1 MADTGKQSP
10 LGINVIGSYLL
21 NQGLLINPV
30 TASYMGES
38 KTNDTYTFGSC
49 ITDTCLNVLTYAI
62 NDGYLRGPGDS
73 NATLSDTTYNNLISI
88 GSTSLGALGNSKPP
102 TYQAIDPSGNWTD
115 NAVAYGAR
123 LGITRDGTNPPYPG
137 PATSGYGNYDAS
149 ALAGYSD
156 PLQGNGVINQEQN
169 ATWIPYNTTNPNM
182 SVTQW
187 GWIRCHA
194 LQAWNEFNWNGDEV
208 DATTVSYKEFC
219 SSLLSSASFLA
230 YTNQVIMAAHNS
242 QTFLDGSF
250 SNMDDLI
257 SADIMGVSLA
267 TREFGEDLENLG
279 KLIELSMLDA
289 LGLPSLLLSTLGK
302 NNGIVQDLVLALL
315 ASGLDSSEIT
325 GLTTGAIL
333 SPSDDQEKKIYSAF
347 LIIRGEN
354 LQEVLAPTQ
363 IRTQGLETLADL
375 LDVRKLFPNSY
386 QSLTVPK
393 YNSDLGLPTNSK
405 TYYPIYIDDG
415 VNPALST
422 PEMQEYVG
430 VQIPN
435 GPPPILETAV
445 SIDNVSMPEKG
456 FGSYLYGIIPQEQ
469 AIAIGALAFSLRQV
483 RKIEQISFDR
493 FSKAVRSL
501 ESTIGL
507 PLTAGTSKPT
517 DQSMIDN
524 IVQFQ
529 ALGSGPYGTYTM
541 SDLFGCMSGLPYP
554 WENLYDRI
562 LELETDALQSI
573 YDDLFLAVTWEA
585 PQISVIYDTYV
596 VNEGTEED
604 PIFVTYYSVTGV
616 DVDASGGGYG
626 RGNAPEPIITI
637 SNGGEAVG
645 VFGTD
650 SSTAGSNGEGPYGR
664 LLVAILTDPGPD
676 GTSIPT
682 ATIEYPPLVP
692 GTNSVTGSVGWPA
705 PMNTQVQNYID
716 LANAEIALIAQNNP
730 EQAQLLDVYWKGMGE
745 QLMVEQRT
753 RYNALVPV
761 TIPKDPFTNPYPQS
775 INIFVDSLPEL
786 AQDTKPHMS
795 AQTIEAISD
804 FSDVGGQSTV
814 GMMRQ
819 ERNQRRLQNA
829 GITLD
834 NSVPV
839 DMSSSDIK
847 TLTTNGTIP
856 AGIANNI
863 PSPLINIIREE
874 TPEILDEVEGYTNPA
889 WFAVEVANQVVKPA
903 PKGIY
908 IPTDSALI
916 GSYIPS
922 QSDKRGD
929 LTPILRGVPIPSV
942 MATVPASLS
951 SAISGVPTVGLD
963 STVTTGTLI
972 ERPVDG
978 FEGISQPSSDGGFEG
993 LGAGTTV
1000 FGAGGGAGS
1009 SSTGANPSQIVIVQT
1024 PFQLD
1029 PANVGDNLN
1038 IDYTGGVLSPS
1049 TYNVTEAIEKVVE
1062 CNCDCWL

>member
-21 NQGLLINPV
+21 NQGLTINPV
-30 TASYMGES
+30 AASYMGES
-38 KTNDTYTFGSC
+38 KTNDTYAFGSC
-49 ITDTCLNVLTYAI
+49 VTDTCLNILTYAI
-62 NDGYLRGPGDS
+62 NDGYLRGPGNS
-73 NATLSDTTYNNLISI
+73 NATLSDATYDNLISI

-123 LGITRDGTNPPYPG
+123 IGITRDGTNPPYPG
-137 PATSGYGNYDAS
+137 PATSGYGNYDAT

-156 PLQGNGVINQEQN
+156 PLQGTGVINQEQN
-169 ATWIPYNTTNPNM
+169 ATWIPYDTTNPNM
-182 SVTQW
+182 SITQW

-208 DATTVSYKEFC
+208 DAANVSYKEFC
-219 SSLLSSASFLA
+219 SSLLSASSFLA

-267 TREFGEDLENLG
+267 TRELGEDLENLG
-279 KLIELSMLDA
+279 KLINLSMLDA

-302 NNGIVQDLVLALL
+302 NNGIIQDLVLALL
-315 ASGLDSSEIT
+315 AAGLDSSEIT
-325 GLTTGAIL
+325 GLTTGTIA

-405 TYYPIYIDDG
+405 TYYPIYIDEG

-422 PEMQEYVG
+422 PEMQDYVG
-430 VQIPN
+430 IQIPN
-435 GPPPILETAV
+435 GAPPILETLV
-445 SIDNVSMPEKG
+445 SIDNVSVPEKG
-456 FGSYLYGIIPQEQ
+456 FGSYLYGILPQEQ

-483 RKIEQISFDR
+483 RKIEQISFER

-517 DQSMIDN
+517 DQEMIDN

-562 LELETDALQSI
+562 LELETDTLQSI
-573 YDDLFLAVTWEA
+573 YNDLFLAVTWEA
-585 PQISVIYDTYV
+585 ATVSVQYTTYTGPGPAFATFY
-596 VNEGTEED
+596 N
-604 PIFVTYYSVTGV
+604 VTGV
-616 DVDASGGGYG
+616 TLTENGGGYG
-626 RGNAPEPIITI
+626 RGGAAVPTI
-637 SNGGEAVG
+637 SIGGGSGATAIATIGNDDSLAESNGNGSFGRVTS
-645 VFGTD
+645 VTLTSSGTD
-650 SSTAGSNGEGPYGR
+650 TTTLPTVTIQAPPTSTSG
-664 LLVAILTDPGPD
+664 
-676 GTSIPT
+676 
-682 ATIEYPPLVP
+682 
-692 GTNSVTGSVGWPA
+692 GTNTASGTTGWA
-705 PMNTQVQNYID
+705 NPMNAVVQNYID
-716 LANAEIALIAQNNP
+716 LANAEIDLIAQNNP
-730 EQAQLLDVYWKGMGE
+730 EQAQLLDIYWQVMGE
-745 QLMVEQRT
+745 QLMIEQRT

-761 TIPKDPFTNPYPQS
+761 TVPKDPFTNPYPQS

-834 NSVPV
+834 NGVPV
-839 DMSSSDIK
+839 ELSSNDIK
-847 TLTTNGTIP
+847 SLTTNGTIP
-856 AGIANNI
+856 AGISNNI
-863 PSPLINIIREE
+863 PSPLINVIRQE

-889 WFAVEVANQVVKPA
+889 WFAIELANQVVKPA

-908 IPTDSALI
+908 IPTDSALV

-942 MATVPASLS
+942 MSTVPASLS
-951 SAISGVPTVGLD
+951 SAISGVPTVGID

-978 FEGISQPSSDGGFEG
+978 FEGISQPSSDDGFGG
-993 LGAGTTV
+993 LGTGTGV
-1000 FGAGGGAGS
+1000 FGTGGGLGGGSAGS
-1009 SSTGANPSQIVIVQT
+1009 NPSQIVIVQP